1 VNWDEFRAAAPE
13 LAALGEER
21 FERAG
26 LSLVGTISAGGY
38 PRISPVEPFIVEGHL
53 MLGMMWRSRKAL
65 DLLRDP
71 KVVVH
76 SVVSDR
82 EGTEGDFKVYGRAL
96 DVPEPDLRA
105 RYADTLEAKISW
117 RPPEPFNLFRVD
129 VERAGFVIFGEAPH
143 ALAWDPEHGL
153 RRLEMPAV

>member
-1 VNWDEFRAAAPE
+1 VNWDDFRAAAPE

-129 VERAGFVIFGEAPH
+129 VERAGFVIFGEAQQ